1 MKNIFMIQDEGNRI
15 DFYEIM
21 KKTGIPENILKKDF
35 SNENQIMISEH
46 YFKNLY
52 EEILKENY
60 SYEEIL
66 DILKNNREIKELEKL
81 SISIFMYLIID

>member
-1 MKNIFMIQDEGNRI
+1 MKNIFMIQDEGNRK

-21 KKTGIPENILKKDF
+21 KKTGIPENILKKEFIND
-35 SNENQIMISEH
+35 NQIMISEH

-52 EEILKENY
+52 ESILKENY

-66 DILKNNREIKELEKL
+66 DILKNNKEIKELEKL
-81 SISIFMYLIID
+81 NISIFMYLIID